1 MGRRGRRR
9 RRCREPR
16 RGERGAG
23 DDLAGEERSIAAMGV
38 GVDRQAEMM
47 ICSEAPLPILGST
60 HLTDQTKALHH
71 GPFFNDSKLLVQI

>member
-38 GVDRQAEMM
+38 GVDRQA
-47 ICSEAPLPILGST
+47 PLMRQAGAEQRLA
-60 HLTDQTKALHH
+60 TKKQRAAA
-71 GPFFNDSKLLVQI
+71 